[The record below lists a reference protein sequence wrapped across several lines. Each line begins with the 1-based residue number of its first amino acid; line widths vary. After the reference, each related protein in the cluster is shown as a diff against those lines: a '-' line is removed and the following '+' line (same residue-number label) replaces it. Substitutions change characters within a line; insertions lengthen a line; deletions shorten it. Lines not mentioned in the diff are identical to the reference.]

1 MAELAD
7 FHFLRPLWLLVTLIA
22 VCALVILRR
31 RQRAGDQ
38 SPWHGVIDP
47 ELAEV
52 LLDDPEQ
59 GKRQRRSTQ
68 LITLITL
75 LGLALAGP
83 AWQRLPQDVERGT
96 DALFIVLDL
105 SLSMYAQDV
114 APSRL
119 VQARHK
125 VIDILRQRDEGY
137 TALIAFAGDAHAV
150 APLTDDVA
158 TIENLLSALEP
169 GMMPV
174 FGSDIADA
182 LRLTREM
189 IERSGVQQSRI
200 IVVTDGI
207 DRIID
212 VTRERATN
220 HPISILAVGTAQ
232 GAPIPLDFAGQTGRF
247 LQNDAGT
254 TIVPQ
259 LDEDKLSDI
268 AELSFGRYARLAAD
282 TSDVDYLLGL
292 PLPQPNQTEKVDRQF
307 DIWADYGFWLLI
319 PVALLLLPAFRR
331 GAVPVLAILIIT
343 PSADADLWQDLWQRS
358 DQQAFDHLRRGA
370 PERAETLFSDP
381 NWQGVARYRSDDF
394 DGAAERFRF
403 DESARGHY
411 NRGTALAKAG
421 HLEAALDAFEAALE
435 IEPDHADA
443 LFNRDL
449 VQRLLEES
457 QANQSDPSQSNEQQ
471 NSEPSDE
478 DSSESDAQDSQSE
491 QQGESDEQQAEQERE
506 QQSKAAE
513 PENEANEAQDSAS
526 EENEPDEARTAD
538 SEASEQ
544 WLRRVPDEPGGLL
557 RRKFQH
563 ETNQRLQRGDYAAR
577 ETERIW

>member
-7 FHFLRPLWLLVTLIA
+7 FHFLRPWWLLATAIAIGTL
-22 VCALVILRR
+22 LFWHRR
-31 RQRAGDQ
+31 GKTGDR
-38 SPWHGVIDP
+38 SPWQEVIDP
-47 ELAEV
+47 DLAEV

-59 GKRQRRSTQ
+59 GNRQRRSIR
-68 LITLITL
+68 LMMLVAI
-75 LGLALAGP
+75 LGFALAGP
-83 AWQRLPQDVERGT
+83 AWQRLPQDVEQTT

-114 APSRL
+114 SPSRL
-119 VQARHK
+119 VRARHK
-125 VIDILRQRDEGY
+125 VIDLLRQRDEGY

-182 LRLTREM
+182 LRLTHDM

-200 IVVTDGI
+200 IIVTDGI

-212 VTRERATN
+212 VTRERRTN
-220 HPISILAVGTAQ
+220 HPISILAVGTAE

-259 LDEDKLSDI
+259 LDEKKLADI
-268 AELSFGRYARLAAD
+268 AELSYGRYARLASD
-282 TSDVDYLLGL
+282 TSDVDHLLGL
-292 PLPQPNQTEKVDRQF
+292 PLPQPNQTETVDRQF
-307 DIWADYGFWLLI
+307 DVWADYGYWLLF
-319 PVALLLLPAFRR
+319 PVILLLLPVFRR
-331 GAVPVLAILIIT
+331 GAVPMLAILIVA
-343 PSADADLWQDLWQRS
+343 PSADADLWQGLWQRE
-358 DQQAFDHLRRGA
+358 DQQAFEQLRRGA
-370 PERAETLFSDP
+370 PERAETLFTDP
-381 NWQGVARYRSDDF
+381 NWQGVARYRSEDF
-394 DGAAERFRF
+394 DGAAERFSL
-403 DESARGHY
+403 DDSARGHY
-411 NRGTALAKAG
+411 NRGTALAKSERFEEA
-421 HLEAALDAFEAALE
+421 LEAFDSALAIA
-435 IEPDHADA
+435 PNHADA
-443 LFNRDL
+443 QFNRDL
-449 VQRLLEES
+449 VERLLQET

-471 NSEPSDE
+471 KSDPSDE
-478 DSSESDAQDSQSE
+478 ESESSEAQDSQSE
-491 QQGESDEQQAEQERE
+491 QQRESDEQQSDRNDE
-506 QQSKAAE
+506 QQSKPGE
-513 PENEANEAQDSAS
+513 PDNEASA
-526 EENEPDEARTAD
+526 EDEVEQREDRPDEARSAD

-577 ETERIW
+577 ESEKIW

>member
-7 FHFLRPLWLLVTLIA
+7 FHFLRPLWLLVTVIA
-22 VCALVILRR
+22 VGAMIVWHRR
-31 RQRAGDQ
+31 GNAGKH
-38 SPWHGVIDP
+38 SPWQGVIDP

-59 GKRQRRSTQ
+59 GNRQRQSTL
-68 LITLITL
+68 LILAMTL
-75 LGLALAGP
+75 LGVALAGP
-83 AWQRLPQDVERGT
+83 TWQRLPQNVERGT

-125 VIDILRQRDEGY
+125 VIDILRQREEGY

-182 LRLTREM
+182 LRLTRDV
-189 IERSGVQQSRI
+189 IDRSGVQQSRI
-200 IVVTDGI
+200 IIITDGI

-212 VTRERATN
+212 VTRERSTN
-220 HPISILAVGTAQ
+220 HPISILAVGTAE
-232 GAPIPLDFAGQTGRF
+232 GAPIPLDFAGQEGRF

-254 TIVPQ
+254 TIIPQ
-259 LDEDKLSDI
+259 LDEDKLADI

-282 TSDVDYLLGL
+282 TSDVDHLLAL
-292 PLPQPNQTEKVDRQF
+292 PLPQPDQTEQVDRQF
-307 DIWADYGFWLLI
+307 DVWADAGFWLLI
-319 PVALLLLPAFRR
+319 PVALLLLPTFRR
-331 GAVPVLAILIIT
+331 GAVPVLALLIIA
-343 PSADADLWQDLWQRS
+343 PPADADLWQDLWQRD
-358 DQQAFDHLRRGA
+358 DQQAFEHLRRGA
-370 PERAETLFSDP
+370 PERAETLFNDP

-394 DGAAERFRF
+394 DGAAERFGT

-411 NRGTALAKAG
+411 NRGTALAKS
-421 HLEAALDAFEAALE
+421 ERFEEALDAFNAALT
-435 IEPDHADA
+435 IEPEHADA
-443 LFNRDL
+443 QFNRDL
-449 VQRLLEES
+449 VERLLEES

-471 NSEPSDE
+471 KGEPSDE
-478 DSSESDAQDSQSE
+478 ESDSGEAQDSQSE
-491 QQGESDEQQAEQERE
+491 QQGESDPQQQDSENEQP
-506 QQSKAAE
+506 SKPGE
-513 PENEANEAQDSAS
+513 PENEANEG
-526 EENEPDEARTAD
+526 EETEKDEQESDEARSAD